1 MNRKISVEKI
11 KEYGKE
17 LEAKVSDNLKPQ
29 IAVKIIRDYGK
40 ELEAKVPNNL
50 RPKTAVKKI
59 KEYQKEIEA
68 KVPERLKPQAA
79 VKKIKEYQ
87 KEIEAKVPEHL
98 KPQVAV
104 KKIKEYQ
111 KEIEAK
117 VPKEYRK
124 EVYRKGIHLSS
135 LWIPALIYFGGT
147 LIASLTFLFLML
159 GELLLEYGNYKR
171 WRWARIIFSLPF
183 SFALRNKERQRKK
196 FVLTGGFYVL
206 SSSLMCTLLFSNNI
220 ATLALTVMLISD
232 TLAALVGKALGQRKI
247 YREKTLE
254 GTVAFFM
261 SSLIIM
267 MLFNPIYTFTYASVI
282 ACFFAVIMELF
293 EKFFELDDNF
303 SVPLVIGF
311 ILTIFLGIA

>member
-1 MNRKISVEKI
+1 MNK
-11 KEYGKE
+11 
-17 LEAKVSDNLKPQ
+17 KVSVKKIRDLTKEIETKMPEHLKPQ
-29 IAVKIIRDYGK
+29 V
-40 ELEAKVPNNL
+40 
-50 RPKTAVKKI
+50 AVKKI
-59 KEYQKEIEA
+59 KEYSRELEA
-68 KVPERLKPQAA
+68 KMPEQLNP
-79 VKKIKEYQ
+79 KI
-87 KEIEAKVPEHL
+87 
-98 KPQVAV
+98 AV

-135 LWIPALIYFGGT
+135 LWIPTLIFFGGT
-147 LIASLTFLFLML
+147 LIASIVFLLLML

-183 SFALRNKERQRKK
+183 SFALRNKERQKRK

-206 SSSLMCTLLFSNNI
+206 SSSLICTLLFSNII
-220 ATLALTVMLISD
+220 ASIAITVMLVSD

-247 YREKTLE
+247 YQDKTLE
-254 GTVAFFM
+254 GTAAFFM
-261 SSLIIM
+261 SALIIM
-267 MLFNPIYTFTYASVI
+267 MLFNPVYTFTYASVI

-311 ILTIFLGIA
+311 ILTLFVGIS

>member
-1 MNRKISVEKI
+1 MYFLHIHCIILPVLIRGWSLALNKKIS
-11 KEYGKE
+11 
-17 LEAKVSDNLKPQ
+17 
-29 IAVKIIRDYGK
+29 
-40 ELEAKVPNNL
+40 
-50 RPKTAVKKI
+50 VKKI
-59 KEYQKEIEA
+59 KEYQKELEA
-68 KVPERLKPQAA
+68 KMPQNLKPQVA
-79 VKKIKEYQ
+79 VKKIKEYS
-87 KEIEAKVPEHL
+87 KELEAKMPEQL
-98 KPQVAV
+98 NPKVAV

-147 LIASLTFLFLML
+147 LIASVVFAFLML

-183 SFALRNKERQRKK
+183 AFALRNKERQRKK

-206 SSSLMCTLLFSNNI
+206 SSSLICTLLFSNII
-220 ATLALTVMLISD
+220 ASIAITVMLVSD
-232 TLAALVGKALGQRKI
+232 TLAALVGKALGQRRI
-247 YREKTLE
+247 YQNKTLE

-282 ACFFAVIMELF
+282 ACFFAVFMELF
-293 EKFFELDDNF
+293 EKFFEIDDNF
-303 SVPLVIGF
+303 SIPLVIGF
-311 ILTIFLGIA
+311 ILTIFIGIA

>member
-1 MNRKISVEKI
+1 MNKKIS
-11 KEYGKE
+11 
-17 LEAKVSDNLKPQ
+17 
-29 IAVKIIRDYGK
+29 
-40 ELEAKVPNNL
+40 
-50 RPKTAVKKI
+50 VKKI
-59 KEYQKEIEA
+59 KEYSKELEA
-68 KVPERLKPQAA
+68 KMPHNLKPKVA
-79 VKKIKEYQ
+79 VENIKEY
-87 KEIEAKVPEHL
+87 P
-98 KPQVAV
+98 
-104 KKIKEYQ
+104 

-147 LIASLTFLFLML
+147 VIASVVFLFLML

-171 WRWARIIFSLPF
+171 WKWARIIFSLPF
-183 SFALRNKERQRKK
+183 SFALRNKERQKKK
-196 FVLTGGFYVL
+196 FTLTGGFYVL
-206 SSSLMCTLLFSNNI
+206 ASSLICTLLFSNEI
-220 ATLALTVMLISD
+220 ASIAITVMLVSD
-232 TLAALVGKALGQRKI
+232 TLAALVGKALGQRRI
-247 YREKTLE
+247 YQNKTLE

-261 SSLIIM
+261 SALIIM

-311 ILTIFLGIA
+311 ILTLFMGIS